1 VKAWRFTESF
11 GLENLQFVDVPY
23 PVPGPGEAVVH
34 VHACSLNYRDLVVSR
49 GGYGRAVK
57 PPLVPLSD
65 AAGEVLAVGEGV
77 TRVKPGDR
85 VAGAFMQRWIEGEPN
100 EEKGNSALGGAI
112 QGVLAEQICLK
123 AEGLVHLPSHLSYE
137 EGATLPCAGVTAWN
151 ALFEQGGLR
160 SGESVLVQGSGGV
173 SVMALQLAKMAGARV
188 VATSSSDAK
197 LERLKALGA
206 DGLINYKTTP
216 DWDKPAKAL
225 AGGEGIDH
233 IVEVG
238 GTGTLPLS
246 IKAARRGGHIAL
258 IGVLSGGAE
267 TDARLLFMKSL
278 RMTGIYVGSRT
289 MFEALNR
296 AVAQSGL
303 KPVVDRIFPF
313 AEAPEAMRYMESGA
327 HFGKVCI
334 AGIQGQ

>member
-1 VKAWRFTESF
+1 
-11 GLENLQFVDVPY
+11 
-23 PVPGPGEAVVH
+23 
-34 VHACSLNYRDLVVSR
+34 
-49 GGYGRAVK
+49 
-57 PPLVPLSD
+57 
-65 AAGEVLAVGEGV
+65 
-77 TRVKPGDR
+77 VKPGDR

-100 EEKGNSALGGAI
+100 EEKGNSAMGGAI

-123 AEGLVHLPSHLSYE
+123 AEGLVHLPPHLSYE

-188 VATSSSDAK
+188 IATSSSDAK

-225 AGGEGIDH
+225 AGGEGVDH

-278 RMTGIYVGSRT
+278 RMTGIYVGSRA

-296 AVAQSGL
+296 AVAQTGL

-313 AEAPEAMRYMESGA
+313 AGAPEAMRYMESGA